1 MSQYRLTRRGKLVVI
16 ILLILITFLL
26 VLGLRAL
33 VASHNSNQNQQNAQ
47 LSSQNTNDSADGFK
61 TTISL
66 AETTTSTSGQTE
78 AANEPPSVEVG
89 DQSVE
94 QETTSVLDAKDT
106 STTKPTDQVLQAGVV
121 TSEDERILL
130 NASTLVLFE
139 QDKAELSEDMKAK
152 IREFSR
158 TASAYSDFEITIR
171 GVALKLIDVKKSEEN
186 AVLRA
191 KAVSQYIASLGL
203 LSNKIKIET
212 KIVDHS
218 DYDSAELSKAIAAE
232 LFFSGYQKEMK

>member
-33 VASHNSNQNQQNAQ
+33 VASLNSNQNQQDAQ
-47 LSSQNTNDSADGFK
+47 LSSQNTNASAVGFI

-66 AETTTSTSGQTE
+66 VETTTSSSGQIGSTIE
-78 AANEPPSVEVG
+78 SAPGEGG

-94 QETTSVLDAKDT
+94 QQTNSVVEAQESSATK
-106 STTKPTDQVLQAGVV
+106 STVQVLQEGIV

-139 QDKAELSEDMKAK
+139 QDKAELSDEMKAK
-152 IREFSR
+152 IREFTR

-186 AVLRA
+186 AILRA
-191 KAVSQYIASLGL
+191 NAVSQYIASLGV